1 MARIDDVRSSYEK
14 ITDRLFNDKQS
25 FVDFLNFSGRF
36 YKLPSAQTMAIF
48 AENPNARM
56 AADYETWGKF
66 NRQVKRGAK
75 GIGYIS
81 GGEVRYCFDISQ
93 TAGGTEPFQWKLD
106 KQTAEKYRS
115 KFADEHDGNFS
126 SLAQCVNFLAVDE
139 VNSSI
144 NTITDSLHIT
154 SKNKSE
160 FMKSVRSMVRQI
172 MKARC
177 EYQSAYKINTA
188 PIDLSALD
196 MLHSKA
202 EFEKLCEWVQ
212 LTAKSALRKMEKTIN
227 EIIIERSIDNGRNQ
241 ADLVRGRE
249 EILRGDDRGERAD
262 IQARPDN
269 LDVSAAVDSG
279 VQRGGTRAAETADR
293 ELRQGMAEVHGG
305 ELPVRDSAAGDES
318 AVRDNRSESRQGSG
332 GNVQYSDRAVGA
344 GTSAPP
350 NNVRGDR
357 SMGED
362 EDNGVQAR
370 GDGGRGAETQR
381 DLNGYITAEDD
392 TSAVS
397 LSALAF
403 TGLYKEDRA
412 TYSTILGNTETEQFT
427 LFDEQPEVRTESKPY
442 FDESESP
449 ELAAAVNSLRDYAHS
464 TILYYNSSVRES
476 FLNSSRPEF
485 NDEVRRAV
493 DEAVR
498 SFMNGENTGEP
509 DIREAYITLYK
520 EMYENGEF
528 AENLYA
534 EISDMLYA
542 DHTEIDKGRQKA
554 HELGLPYDEY
564 PYDPEEDFDPY
575 AYNPSRMSDE
585 DYDRMHELI
594 DKERAEAEKLKGR
607 EVRIDDRAYYIEDI
621 IWYSDR
627 PEAKLRAVYDS
638 LDPIKYEYL
647 DVVSSILEQQDR
659 QTIEDSIE
667 LKIPYTEDSI
677 LHSFLDEHYPD
688 KNPPF
693 ALANAMFKYLDEKF
707 STEDVGYNKT
717 DFEITAYAI
726 LDNGNDDFKYD
737 GRFDIG
743 DGNGHGGG
751 KSLVEHITDFNKY
764 LIENKTGFYNDED
777 IANAKQ
783 TLEVLVPYLE
793 RGSKL
798 SAEEQ
803 DIFDKFK
810 AQYPIK
816 LNENS
821 RHSAFEKLKANND
834 FRPETIELLDRIEQQ
849 MNVNSY
855 DTFNLQMLRLPIFQ
869 QKYGMLPRISEK
881 MFDGRLKEIAAELNG
896 YINTPAADI
905 STSERPNSV
914 VIDIAQSD
922 KLYREVEQND
932 FKINGN
938 IISEGGQKTRYAA
951 NITAIRT
958 LKQIEAEG
966 RTATADEQKILSQY
980 VGWGGIPQAFD
991 SANNKWSKEYKELK
1005 ELLTDEEYTAA
1016 RGSTLNAHYT
1026 TPTVINAM
1034 YKALN
1039 NMGFKSGNVLEPAM
1053 GVGNFFG
1060 CMPEKMRES
1069 KLYGVELDSITGRI
1083 AQQLYPNANIQIK
1096 GYEQTDFPDNF
1107 FDVAVGNVPFGSYSV
1122 ADKRYDSN
1130 KFLIHDY
1137 FFAKTLDK
1145 VSPGGIV
1152 AFITSKGT
1160 LDKANSKTRE
1170 YLAKRADLIG
1180 AIRLPNNAFKGNAN
1194 TEVTTDIIFL
1204 QKREKMAVE
1213 TPDWCYIGNNED
1225 GIPVNQYFLDHPEMI
1240 LGKMSEDGKMYAG
1253 NNTTCLPIEGADLA
1267 EQLDKAVS
1275 KLKTNIA
1282 VKRVAEENSKER
1294 GIIPATEDVRNFTY
1308 TLIDGKMY
1316 FRENNIMTETEEKG
1330 AKLERMKALHEL
1342 RNIMRG
1348 VITAQENRCSDE
1360 ELSVLQNA
1368 LNEHYDSFVKKY
1380 GHIGERANSSV
1391 FSDDDDYNLLCA
1403 LEDYDSE
1410 TKTYSK
1416 SDIFTKRTIKP
1427 TTEITHVDT
1436 PQEAL
1441 QVSLDIQGRVDV
1453 LYIAQLCGYTPENA
1467 VNALTDS
1474 NLIYLNPQNYDKDSP
1489 FEGYEEASEYLS
1501 GNVRQKLR
1509 AAKVF
1514 AEGNP
1519 IFKRNVQALEK
1530 VLPQT
1535 IEAGD
1540 IFARI
1545 GVNWVDI
1552 DDYKQFLTDYSQAG
1566 FLFQSLR
1573 RTPMGEY
1580 KIENKAA
1587 DRSVAATSTYGTK
1600 RLNSFEIF
1608 ERLLNNRDIIVKD
1621 PKTVYDADG
1630 KEKIIYIVNSKET
1643 RLAQDKADLMKAA
1656 FKNWLWDD
1664 PARREKYVARYNELF
1679 NSIVGREYDGSHQ
1692 TFPGMSPFIQLNDH
1706 QKNAVA
1712 RAKLGGNAL
1721 LAHCVGAGKSFE
1733 MVAATMEKKRLGLIN
1748 KACVVVPKPLVRQMA
1763 SEWMRLYP
1771 EANIL
1776 VAGEKDFS
1784 KDNRQKFIGRCC
1796 TGDYAAVIMSYE
1808 QFEKIPMSVEYRKQF
1823 LTKELAKLENA
1834 LNDTDDRTSIKDL
1847 ERIKKSVQTKIERLL
1862 DAKTKDE
1869 TLTFEQLGF
1878 DSLVV
1883 DEAHSYKNG
1892 LVVTKMSRVAGV
1904 QSTPAQKSEDILMK
1918 TQYLNEQSDYKNIL
1932 FATGTPVS
1940 NSMVELYTMQRYLRP
1955 DLLQKAGFENFDD
1968 WASTFGEVVT
1978 QLEPTPDGTDYRPKK
1993 RFAKFTNLPE
2003 LMQMYKEFAD
2013 IRTAEMLKL
2022 PVPEIEGGKP
2032 QTVLSKPN
2040 EFQQEYV
2047 KILAARSEE
2056 IHKGNVDPH
2065 YDNMLKITSEARLL
2079 GLDARCI
2086 NPAAENDPDSKVNL
2100 CVDRVVDIYNHT
2112 TAKKGVQ
2119 VIFCDIAIH
2128 DRNSKGEP
2136 AFSVYNYIRE
2146 ELTRRGIPA
2155 DEICAA
2161 GDAAN
2166 AQQRT
2171 EMFSQLNS
2179 GTKRVLLASTS
2190 KMGTG
2195 ANFQQKLCALHNL
2208 DIPWKPSDLEQRLGR
2223 IVRRGN
2229 ENKSVQIFNYLTE
2242 KTFDSYMMSII
2253 VNKQKFISQIMSG
2266 KTPARVCH
2274 DVDEMVLNYSEMQAI
2289 ASGDPRVKEKIELDN
2304 DVARLRTLESEHARR
2319 KFNLQDIAIKC
2330 EREVMQISK
2339 IALPNAQQD
2348 KEWAMKN
2355 ALPEDKFEMKIGNI
2369 TYTERAKAGEA
2380 LRKEI
2385 IGVMGSRQSKPVGE
2399 FCGFTVSLAADCGTT
2414 PKITL
2419 HSCNGNGLTYYAESN
2434 LESDIGNITRIE
2446 NILKGGIDKRIE
2458 TLNKNLE
2465 LAQKNLAEA
2474 ERTKDTPFEYED
2486 ELREKT
2492 ARLYDLNKALNIEQA
2507 DEVVIDDIGAADSPD
2522 KDTPPPKNN
2531 PPKRGR
2537 R

>member
-1 MARIDDVRSSYEK
+1 MARIDDIRSDYEK
-14 ITDRLFNDKQS
+14 ITERLFNDKQS

-36 YKLPSAQTMAIF
+36 YKLPTAQTMAIF

-66 NRQVKRGAK
+66 NRQVKRGEK

-81 GGEVRYCFDISQ
+81 DGTVRYCFDISQ
-93 TAGGTEPFQWKLD
+93 TTGETEPFQWKFD
-106 KQTAEKYRS
+106 KQTSEKYKS
-115 KFADEHDGNFS
+115 KFAEEHDGNFS

-160 FMKSVRSMVRQI
+160 FMKSARSMVRQI

-188 PIDLSALD
+188 PIDLSALG

-227 EIIIERSIDNGRNQ
+227 EIIIERSIDNERNQ
-241 ADLVRGRE
+241 ADMVRGGE
-249 EILRGDDRGERAD
+249 EVLRGDDRGERAD

-269 LDVSAAVDSG
+269 LDVSSVADSG
-279 VQRGGTRAAETADR
+279 VQRGGAGAAETADR
-293 ELRQGMAEVHGG
+293 ELRQGVAEVYGG
-305 ELPVRDSAAGDES
+305 ELPVRDSSVGNES

-332 GNVQYSDRAVGA
+332 GNVQSSDGTVDGS
-344 GTSAPP
+344 TSAPSDD
-350 NNVRGDR
+350 VHRDR
-357 SMGED
+357 SVGED

-370 GDGGRGAETQR
+370 GNGGRGAEAQG
-381 DLNGYITAEDD
+381 DLSSNIAAEDN

-397 LSALAF
+397 LSAMSSDNIITAYRVGDFYEFFGENAQLTF
-403 TGLYKEDRA
+403 ELLNLTKTTRQGVLMTGVPAYALEDYKKRFAEKGYTLNIGDERNIKNILNSTRQKA
-412 TYSTILGNTETEQFT
+412 DTYSTIFVSSEAEQPT
-427 LFDEQPEVRTESKPY
+427 LFDVQPEVKAEKRPY

-449 ELAAAVNSLRDYAHS
+449 ELAAAVNALKDYAHS
-464 TILYYNSSVRES
+464 TILYYDSSLRES
-476 FLNSSRPEF
+476 FLNGSRPEF
-485 NDEVRRAV
+485 NNEVRRAI
-493 DEAVR
+493 DETIR
-498 SFMNGENTGEP
+498 SFMNGENTSEP
-509 DIREAYITLYK
+509 DVREAYITLYR
-520 EMYENGEF
+520 EIYENGEF
-528 AENLYA
+528 AENLYT

-542 DHTEIDKGRQKA
+542 EHTEIDKARQKA

-564 PYDPEEDFDPY
+564 PYDPEENFDPY
-575 AYNPSRMSDE
+575 AYNPNRMSDD
-585 DYDRMHELI
+585 DYDRMHDLI
-594 DKERAEAEKLKGR
+594 AGERSEAEKLIDKT
-607 EVRIDDRAYYIEDI
+607 VHIDD
-621 IWYSDR
+621 
-627 PEAKLRAVYDS
+627 
-638 LDPIKYEYL
+638 LDY
-647 DVVSSILEQQDR
+647 VVE
-659 QTIEDSIE
+659 
-667 LKIPYTEDSI
+667 
-677 LHSFLDEHYPD
+677 
-688 KNPPF
+688 
-693 ALANAMFKYLDEKF
+693 
-707 STEDVGYNKT
+707 G
-717 DFEITAYAI
+717 IT
-726 LDNGNDDFKYD
+726 
-737 GRFDIG
+737 
-743 DGNGHGGG
+743 
-751 KSLVEHITDFNKY
+751 
-764 LIENKTGFYNDED
+764 
-777 IANAKQ
+777 
-783 TLEVLVPYLE
+783 
-793 RGSKL
+793 
-798 SAEEQ
+798 SA
-803 DIFDKFK
+803 
-810 AQYPIK
+810 
-816 LNENS
+816 
-821 RHSAFEKLKANND
+821 AFEKLKANHD
-834 FRPETIELLDRIEQQ
+834 FSPEAIELLDRIEQQ
-849 MNVNSY
+849 MSINNYTSL
-855 DTFNLQMLRLPIFQ
+855 DLQMLRLPVFQ
-869 QKYGMLPRISEK
+869 QKYGMLPRISNK
-881 MFDGRLKEIAAELNG
+881 MFDGKLKEIAAELNG
-896 YINTPAADI
+896 YIKAPSAEIMDKDLKALQAIAPRKSVMNFTTEELSATAAFADQFSKELGDKSPYFRAEKEWRDTESKTIPIIDVEDRKADFKSVRDDI
-905 STSERPNSV
+905 KARIVLRGTSQNLDTGWNIQISRTGLEDTVKYGQKHKDNVVFNALYHIDEIVQNSVLLDTVVSERNNKNK
-914 VIDIAQSD
+914 ALNTEFMH
-922 KLYREVEQND
+922 KLYSVFNFNGESYLAKLSVEEFPDAKLDPLRRLYNLQDIKIEPLRHIGFAEDQLRRSSLNGSEISISQLFQIVKTFDEDFYLNKKAEQTVTLGSGNFAIND
-932 FKINGN
+932 N
-938 IISEGGQKTRYAA
+938 ILSEGGQKTRYAD

-966 RTATADEQKILSQY
+966 RSATADEQKILSQY

-991 SANNKWSKEYKELK
+991 SANDKWSKEYKELK

-1034 YKALN
+1034 YKALD
-1039 NMGFKSGNVLEPAM
+1039 NMGFRSGNVLEPAM

-1122 ADKRYDSN
+1122 ADRRYDSN

-1194 TEVTTDIIFL
+1194 TEVTSDIIFL

-1213 TPDWCYIGNNED
+1213 MPDWCYIGNNED

-1267 EQLDKAVS
+1267 EQLDKAIA

-1282 VKRVAEENSKER
+1282 VKRVAETNAKER
-1294 GIIPATEDVRNFTY
+1294 GEIPATEDVRNFTY
-1308 TLIDGKMY
+1308 TLVDGKMY
-1316 FRENNIMTETEEKG
+1316 FRENNIMKAVEEKG
-1330 AKLERMKALHEL
+1330 IRLERMKALHEL
-1342 RNIMRG
+1342 RNTLRG

-1368 LNEHYDSFVKKY
+1368 LNEQYDSFVKKY
-1380 GHIGERANSSV
+1380 GNIGERANSSV

-1403 LEDYDSE
+1403 LENYDSE
-1410 TKTYSK
+1410 KKTYSK

-1427 TTEITHVDT
+1427 VTEITHVDT

-1441 QVSLDIQGRVDV
+1441 QVSLDTQGRVDV
-1453 LYIAQLCGYTPENA
+1453 TYIAQLCGYTPEKT
-1467 VNALTDS
+1467 VDILVDS
-1474 NLIYLNPQNYDKDSP
+1474 NLIYLNPQNYDKNSP

-1501 GNVRQKLR
+1501 GNIRQKLR
-1509 AAKVF
+1509 AAEAY
-1514 AEGNP
+1514 AEDNP
-1519 IFKRNVQALEK
+1519 IFERNVQALEK
-1530 VLPQT
+1530 VMPQT
-1535 IEAGD
+1535 IEASE

-1552 DDYKQFLTDYSQAG
+1552 DDYKQFLKDYTQTD

-1587 DRSVAATSTYGTK
+1587 DKSVAATSTFGTK

-1608 ERLLNNRDIIVKD
+1608 ERLLNNRDVIVKD
-1621 PKTVYDADG
+1621 PKTVYEADG
-1630 KEKIIYIVNSKET
+1630 SEKIIYVVNTKET
-1643 RLAQDKADLMKAA
+1643 RLAQDKADLMKTA

-1664 PARREKYVARYNELF
+1664 PLRREKYVTRYNELF

-1808 QFEKIPMSVEYRKQF
+1808 QFEKIPMSIEYR
-1823 LTKELAKLENA
+1823 N
-1834 LNDTDDRTSIKDL
+1834 
-1847 ERIKKSVQTKIERLL
+1847 
-1862 DAKTKDE
+1862 
-1869 TLTFEQLGF
+1869 
-1878 DSLVV
+1878 
-1883 DEAHSYKNG
+1883 
-1892 LVVTKMSRVAGV
+1892 
-1904 QSTPAQKSEDILMK
+1904 
-1918 TQYLNEQSDYKNIL
+1918 
-1932 FATGTPVS
+1932 
-1940 NSMVELYTMQRYLRP
+1940 
-1955 DLLQKAGFENFDD
+1955 
-1968 WASTFGEVVT
+1968 
-1978 QLEPTPDGTDYRPKK
+1978 
-1993 RFAKFTNLPE
+1993 
-2003 LMQMYKEFAD
+2003 
-2013 IRTAEMLKL
+2013 
-2022 PVPEIEGGKP
+2022 
-2032 QTVLSKPN
+2032 
-2040 EFQQEYV
+2040 
-2047 KILAARSEE
+2047 
-2056 IHKGNVDPH
+2056 
-2065 YDNMLKITSEARLL
+2065 
-2079 GLDARCI
+2079 
-2086 NPAAENDPDSKVNL
+2086 SKVNM
-2100 CVDRVVDIYNHT
+2100 CIDRVIDIYNNT
-2112 TAKKGVQ
+2112 SDKKGVQ
-2119 VIFCDIAIH
+2119 VIFCDVAIN
-2128 DRNSKGEP
+2128 DRNNKGEP
-2136 AFSVYNYIRE
+2136 AFSVYDYIRE
-2146 ELTRRGIPA
+2146 ELARRGIPA

-2179 GTKRVLLASTS
+2179 GTKRVLLASTG

-2229 ENKSVQIFNYLTE
+2229 ENKSVQVFNYLTE

-2266 KTPARVCH
+2266 KTPARTCQ

-2304 DVARLRTLESEHARR
+2304 DVARLRLLESEHARR

-2330 EREVMQISK
+2330 EREVTQISK
-2339 IALPNAQQD
+2339 IALPNAKQD
-2348 KEWAMKN
+2348 KEWAIRN
-2355 ALPEDKFEMKIGNI
+2355 ALPEDKFEMKIGGT

-2385 IGVMGSRQSKPVGE
+2385 LSVMSSRQSKPVGE

-2419 HSCNGNGLTYYAESN
+2419 NAQYGNGLTYYADSN
-2434 LESDIGNITRIE
+2434 LESDIGNIMRIE
-2446 NILKGGIDKRIE
+2446 NILKSGIDKRIE
-2458 TLNKNLE
+2458 TLNGNLE

-2474 ERTKDTPFEYED
+2474 ERTKDIPFEYEG

-2492 ARLYDLNKALNIEQA
+2492 ARLEELNKSLNIEKA
-2507 DEVVIDDIGAADSPD
+2507 DEIVIDDIDGADSPD
-2522 KDTPPPKNN
+2522 KDTPPPKND